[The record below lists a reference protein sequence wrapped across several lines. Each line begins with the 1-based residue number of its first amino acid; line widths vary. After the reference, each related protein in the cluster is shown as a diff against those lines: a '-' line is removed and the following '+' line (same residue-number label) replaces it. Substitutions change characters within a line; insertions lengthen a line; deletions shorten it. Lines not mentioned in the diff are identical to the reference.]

1 MKLNFFS
8 VLGVL
13 LVVLGLAALLHP
25 EFKMPAKRE
34 EIEIGPMKVP
44 VETRRIFTV
53 PPVLSGIIIV
63 CGAGMMFLGARRT

>member
-13 LVVLGLAALLHP
+13 LVALGFATLVRP
-25 EFKMPAKRE
+25 EFKMPPKRE
-34 EIEIGPMKVP
+34 EIQIGPMKVP

-53 PPVLSGIIIV
+53 PPVLGGIIIV
-63 CGAGMMFLGARRT
+63 CGAGLVFLGARRT